1 MKTHF
6 YVESVSVCISL
17 MREGALLSINGLT
30 KQAEKLESH
39 GPQSTNWM
47 SREFRTGEFVR
58 L

>member
-6 YVESVSVCISL
+6 YVESISVCINL
-17 MREGALLSINGLT
+17 MSKVALLSINGLT
-30 KQAEKLESH
+30 KQAEKLEAR

-47 SREFRTGEFVR
+47 FREFRTGEFVR

>member
-6 YVESVSVCISL
+6 YVESISVCISL
-17 MREGALLSINGLT
+17 MSKVALLSINGPT
-30 KQAEKLESH
+30 KQAEKLESR

-47 SREFRTGEFVR
+47 FREFRTGEFVR